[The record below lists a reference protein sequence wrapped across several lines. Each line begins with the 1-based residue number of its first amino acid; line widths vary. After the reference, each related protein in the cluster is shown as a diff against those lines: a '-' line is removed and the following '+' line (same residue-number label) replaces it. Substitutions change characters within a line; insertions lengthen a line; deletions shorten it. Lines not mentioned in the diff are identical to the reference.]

1 MDKAWNKCCFYV
13 SLEGFTLENVLT
25 TQTRASEHMT
35 VFLSTRVFSY
45 QSEFLVSY
53 KKHQSKQVG

>member
-35 VFLSTRVFSY
+35 SVPVYKGIFLSVRIFSI
-45 QSEFLVSY
+45 L
-53 KKHQSKQVG
+53 